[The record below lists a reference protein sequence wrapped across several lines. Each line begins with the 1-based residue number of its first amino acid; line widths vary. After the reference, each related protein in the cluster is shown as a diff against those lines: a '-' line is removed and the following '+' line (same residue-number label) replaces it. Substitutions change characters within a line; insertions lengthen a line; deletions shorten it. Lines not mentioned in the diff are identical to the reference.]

1 MKKIAM
7 VAGEISGDI
16 LGGAILSAL
25 CPRIPEAS
33 FYGIGG
39 GRMAEHGFVSK
50 WPMEKLAVNGFFE
63 VFAHFWEIKN
73 IRNSLRDT
81 VIADHPDVFIGIDAP
96 EFNLGLEVQ
105 LRQAGIK
112 TVHVV
117 GPSIWAWRSGRIK
130 TIAKAVSRILVLF
143 PFEETIYQKAGI
155 PVTCIGHP
163 LAEAIPMQ
171 ADMAGARQ
179 ELQLDSD
186 KPVIAI
192 LPGSRMSELKYHT
205 ASFIE
210 AARILL
216 EREPSLQF
224 VIPMAGERQDTYF
237 KQLLKENRLDQL
249 PLKIILGQSQ
259 KAIAAADAVLVA
271 SGTATLE
278 VALLKKPMVIGY
290 RMMWG
295 TWQIARRVVKPPV
308 GLPNILAGEMIVPEL
323 FQYDATGQ
331 KLADALWYQ
340 LTDETNR
347 RNLHQ
352 RFTDMHHSLL
362 RNMAQTSAEA
372 ILDVIQNG

>member
-1 MKKIAM
+1 MRKIAM
-7 VAGEISGDI
+7 VAGETSGDI
-16 LGGAILSAL
+16 LGDAILSAL
-25 CPRIPEAS
+25 CPKVPDAVL
-33 FYGIGG
+33 YGIGG
-39 GRMAEHGFVSK
+39 RRMESRGFSSK
-50 WPMEKLAVNGFFE
+50 WPMEKLAVNGLFE
-63 VFAHFWEIKN
+63 VLAHFREIKN
-73 IRNSLRDT
+73 IRNGLRDLI
-81 VIADHPDVFIGIDAP
+81 IADHPDVFVGIDAP

-105 LRQAGIK
+105 LREAGIK

-117 GPSIWAWRSGRIK
+117 SPSIWAWRSGRIK

-163 LAEAIPMQ
+163 LAENIPMQ
-171 ADMAGARQ
+171 ADVQGARQ
-179 ELQLDSD
+179 ELQLDNG

-192 LPGSRMSELKYHT
+192 LPGSRMSELKYNT
-205 ASFIE
+205 AAFIE
-210 AARILL
+210 AAKILL
-216 EREPSLQF
+216 GREPSLQF
-224 VIPMAGERQDTYF
+224 VVPMAGERQDAYF
-237 KQLLKENRLDQL
+237 KQLLKENRLEQL
-249 PLKIILGQSQ
+249 PLKIIQGQSQ

-290 RMMWG
+290 RLMWA
-295 TWQIARRVVKPPV
+295 TWQIARHIVKPPV

-323 FQYDATGQ
+323 LQHDATGQ

-340 LTDETNR
+340 LTDENNR

>member
-1 MKKIAM
+1 MEKIAM
-7 VAGEISGDI
+7 VAGETSGDI
-16 LGGAILSAL
+16 LGDAILSAL
-25 CPRIPEAS
+25 RPQVPDAS
-33 FYGIGG
+33 IYGIGG
-39 GRMAEHGFVSK
+39 GHMAKHGFVSK
-50 WPMEKLAVNGFFE
+50 WSIEKLAVNGLFE
-63 VFAHFWEIKN
+63 VLAHFREIKN

-81 VIADHPDVFIGIDAP
+81 IIADHPDVFVGIDAP

-117 GPSIWAWRSGRIK
+117 SPSIWAWRSGRIK

-143 PFEETIYQKAGI
+143 PFEEKIYQKAGI

-163 LAEAIPMQ
+163 LAEKIPMQ
-171 ADMAGARQ
+171 ADMTSARQ
-179 ELQLDSD
+179 ELQLDNEKS
-186 KPVIAI
+186 VIAI
-192 LPGSRMSELKYHT
+192 LPGSRMSELKYNT
-205 ASFIE
+205 VSFIE
-210 AARILL
+210 AAKILL
-216 EREPSLQF
+216 KREPSLQI
-224 VIPMAGERQDTYF
+224 VIPMAGERQDNYF
-237 KQLLKENRLDQL
+237 KQLLKENKLDLL
-249 PLKIILGQSQ
+249 PLKIIQGQSQ

-290 RMMWG
+290 RLMWA
-295 TWQIARRVVKPPV
+295 TWQIARHIVKPPV

-323 FQYDATGQ
+323 LQHEATGP
-331 KLADALWYQ
+331 KLAEALWYQ
-340 LTDETNR
+340 LTDEKNR

-372 ILDVIQNG
+372 ILDVMKNG

>member
-1 MKKIAM
+1 MEKIAM
-7 VAGEISGDI
+7 VAGETSGDI
-16 LGGAILSAL
+16 LGDAILSAL
-25 CPRIPEAS
+25 RPQVPDAS
-33 FYGIGG
+33 IYGIGG
-39 GRMAEHGFVSK
+39 GHMAKHGFVSK
-50 WPMEKLAVNGFFE
+50 WPIEKLAVNGLFE
-63 VFAHFWEIKN
+63 VLAHFREIKN

-81 VIADHPDVFIGIDAP
+81 IIADHPDVFVGIDAP

-117 GPSIWAWRSGRIK
+117 SPSIWAWRSGRIK

-143 PFEETIYQKAGI
+143 PFEEKIYQKAGI

-163 LAEAIPMQ
+163 LAEKIPMQ
-171 ADMAGARQ
+171 ADMTSARQ
-179 ELQLDSD
+179 ELQLDNEKS
-186 KPVIAI
+186 VIAI
-192 LPGSRMSELKYHT
+192 LPGSRMSELKYNT
-205 ASFIE
+205 VSFIE
-210 AARILL
+210 AAKILL
-216 EREPSLQF
+216 KREPSLQI
-224 VIPMAGERQDTYF
+224 VIPMAGERQDSYF
-237 KQLLKENRLDQL
+237 KQLLKENKLDLL
-249 PLKIILGQSQ
+249 PLKIIQGQSQ

-290 RMMWG
+290 RLMWA
-295 TWQIARRVVKPPV
+295 TWQIARHIVKPPV

-323 FQYDATGQ
+323 LQYDATGP
-331 KLADALWYQ
+331 KLAEALWYQ
-340 LTDETNR
+340 LTDEKNR

-372 ILDVIQNG
+372 ILDVMKNG

>member
-1 MKKIAM
+1 MGKIAM

-16 LGGAILSAL
+16 LGDAILSAL
-25 CPRIPEAS
+25 CPRVPETS

-39 GRMAEHGFVSK
+39 RRMAKHGFVSK

-63 VFAHFWEIKN
+63 VFAHFREIKN

-81 VIADHPDVFIGIDAP
+81 VMTDHPDVFVGIDAP

-179 ELQLDSD
+179 ELQLDSG

-216 EREPSLQF
+216 ERDASLQF
-224 VIPMAGERQDTYF
+224 VVPMAGERQDTYF
-237 KQLLKENRLDQL
+237 RQLLKENRFDQL
-249 PLKIILGQSQ
+249 PLKIIQGQSQ

-295 TWQIARRVVKPPV
+295 TWQIARRVVTPPV

-323 FQYDATGQ
+323 FQDEATGQ

-340 LTDETNR
+340 LTDEKNR

>member
-1 MKKIAM
+1 
-7 VAGEISGDI
+7 
-16 LGGAILSAL
+16 
-25 CPRIPEAS
+25 
-33 FYGIGG
+33 
-39 GRMAEHGFVSK
+39 MAKHGFVSK
-50 WPMEKLAVNGFFE
+50 RPIEKLAVNGLFE
-63 VFAHFWEIKN
+63 VLAHFREIKN

-81 VIADHPDVFIGIDAP
+81 IIADHPDVFVGIDAP

-117 GPSIWAWRSGRIK
+117 SPSIWAWRSGRIK

-143 PFEETIYQKAGI
+143 PFEEKIYQKAGI

-163 LAEAIPMQ
+163 LAEKIPMQ
-171 ADMAGARQ
+171 ADMTSARQ
-179 ELQLDSD
+179 ELQLDNEKS
-186 KPVIAI
+186 VIAI
-192 LPGSRMSELKYHT
+192 LPGSRMSELKYNT
-205 ASFIE
+205 VSFIE
-210 AARILL
+210 AAKILL
-216 EREPSLQF
+216 KREPSLQI
-224 VIPMAGERQDTYF
+224 VIPMAGERQDSYF
-237 KQLLKENRLDQL
+237 KQLLKENKLDLL
-249 PLKIILGQSQ
+249 PLKIIQGQSQ

-290 RMMWG
+290 RLMWA
-295 TWQIARRVVKPPV
+295 TWQIARHIVKPPV

-323 FQYDATGQ
+323 LQHDATGP
-331 KLADALWYQ
+331 KLAEALWYQ
-340 LTDETNR
+340 LTDEKNR

-372 ILDVIQNG
+372 ILDVMKNG

>member
-1 MKKIAM
+1 MEKIAM
-7 VAGEISGDI
+7 VAGETSGDI
-16 LGGAILSAL
+16 LGDAILSAL
-25 CPRIPEAS
+25 RPQVPDAS
-33 FYGIGG
+33 IYGIGG
-39 GRMAEHGFVSK
+39 GHMAKHGFVSK
-50 WPMEKLAVNGFFE
+50 WPVEKLAVNGLFE
-63 VFAHFWEIKN
+63 VLAHFREIKN

-81 VIADHPDVFIGIDAP
+81 IITDHPDIFVGIDAP

-117 GPSIWAWRSGRIK
+117 SPSIWAWRSGRIK

-143 PFEETIYQKAGI
+143 PFEEKIYQKAGI

-163 LAEAIPMQ
+163 LAEKIPMQ
-171 ADMAGARQ
+171 ADMTSARQ
-179 ELQLDSD
+179 ELQLDNEKS
-186 KPVIAI
+186 VIAI
-192 LPGSRMSELKYHT
+192 LPGSRMSELKYNT
-205 ASFIE
+205 VSFIE
-210 AARILL
+210 AAKILL
-216 EREPSLQF
+216 ERKPSLQI
-224 VIPMAGERQDTYF
+224 VVPMAGERQDSYF
-237 KQLLKENRLDQL
+237 RQLLRENKLDLL
-249 PLKIILGQSQ
+249 PLKIIQGQSQ

-290 RMMWG
+290 RLMWA
-295 TWQIARRVVKPPV
+295 TWQIARHIVKPPV

-323 FQYDATGQ
+323 LQHDATGP
-331 KLADALWYQ
+331 KLAEALWYQ
-340 LTDETNR
+340 LTNEKNR

-372 ILDVIQNG
+372 ILDVMKNG

>member
-1 MKKIAM
+1 MEKIAM
-7 VAGEISGDI
+7 VAGETSGDI
-16 LGGAILSAL
+16 LGDAILSAL
-25 CPRIPEAS
+25 RPQVPDAS
-33 FYGIGG
+33 IYGIGG
-39 GRMAEHGFVSK
+39 GHMAKHGFVSK
-50 WPMEKLAVNGFFE
+50 WPIEKLAVNGLFE
-63 VFAHFWEIKN
+63 VLAHFREIKN

-81 VIADHPDVFIGIDAP
+81 IIADHPDVFVGIDAP

-117 GPSIWAWRSGRIK
+117 SPSIWAWRSGRIK

-143 PFEETIYQKAGI
+143 PFEEKIYQKAGI

-163 LAEAIPMQ
+163 LAEKIPMQ
-171 ADMAGARQ
+171 ADMTSARQ
-179 ELQLDSD
+179 ELQLDNEKS
-186 KPVIAI
+186 VIAI
-192 LPGSRMSELKYHT
+192 LPGSRMSELKYNT
-205 ASFIE
+205 VSFIE
-210 AARILL
+210 AAKILL
-216 EREPSLQF
+216 KREPSLQI
-224 VIPMAGERQDTYF
+224 VIPMAGERQDSYF
-237 KQLLKENRLDQL
+237 KQLLKENKLDLL
-249 PLKIILGQSQ
+249 PLKIIQGQSQ

-290 RMMWG
+290 RLMWA
-295 TWQIARRVVKPPV
+295 TWQIARHIVKPPV

-323 FQYDATGQ
+323 LQHDATGP
-331 KLADALWYQ
+331 KLAEALWYQ
-340 LTDETNR
+340 LTDEKNR

-372 ILDVIQNG
+372 ILDVMKNG